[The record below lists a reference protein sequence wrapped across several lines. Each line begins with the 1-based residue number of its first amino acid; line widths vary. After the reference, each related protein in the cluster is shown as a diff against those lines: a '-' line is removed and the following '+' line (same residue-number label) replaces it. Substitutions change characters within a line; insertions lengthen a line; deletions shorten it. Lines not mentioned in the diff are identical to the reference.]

1 VQQTVCAPDK
11 ESLGVQ
17 QTVSQDIVNC
27 VCSKFR
33 GELDKEGGHDVEKR
47 LEKEFPAWFRSHVS
61 GSRFI
66 FDLLGL
72 RFILLQDAY

>member
-1 VQQTVCAPDK
+1 M
-11 ESLGVQ
+11 
-17 QTVSQDIVNC
+17 
-27 VCSKFR
+27 CSKFR
-33 GELDKEGGHDVEKR
+33 RELDKEGGHDVEKR

-72 RFILLQDAY
+72 RFILQQDAY

>member
-1 VQQTVCAPDK
+1 MQQTVCAPDK
-11 ESLGVQ
+11 FRSA
-17 QTVSQDIVNC
+17 TNCFSRHIVNC

-72 RFILLQDAY
+72 RFILQQDAY